1 MNPDEILR
9 NINILSHNIRRRLEL
24 ENSSRTSALN
34 NDFTTEPTT
43 TDINEYVLQ
52 EFYSNGMPRFANL
65 MNFFNESFEQ
75 ILETTNDI
83 SQRLNI
89 DISSSGQRVDPSV
102 NDILFGFSRIYGY
115 EEFVPI
121 YENLINNTNEY
132 GNLENIKITL
142 SKEEFDKKI
151 KDVNDENRKDCDCGI
166 CKENK
171 SSNLVMLKECEHT
184 FCKECIETWLTKYNV
199 KCPICRRDTRD
210 TKETRD
216 TIQD

>member
-1 MNPDEILR
+1 MDPDDILR

-24 ENSSRTSALN
+24 ENSSRTS
-34 NDFTTEPTT
+34 TENRPTN
-43 TDINEYVLQ
+43 INEYFLE
-52 EFYSNGMPRFANL
+52 EFYSNGIPRFSNL
-65 MNFFNESFEQ
+65 MNFFNESFEE
-75 ILETTNDI
+75 ILEATTDI
-83 SQRLNI
+83 SMQINRDASLDGEIIAPTIN
-89 DISSSGQRVDPSV
+89 DVLSG
-102 NDILFGFSRIYGY
+102 FGRRYGF

-121 YENLINNTNEY
+121 YADLINNTNEY

-171 SSNLVMLKECEHT
+171 SNNLVMLKECEHI

-199 KCPICRRDTRD
+199 KCPICRRDTREVKD
-210 TKETRD
+210 
-216 TIQD
+216 